1 VAGGLTVG
9 AGGVGDGMRQ
19 ELWWLMLAMGTS
31 GAAAAAQAVPNEG
44 PRAAQCSALS
54 AQVSALARKDISRSY
69 GPRYFID
76 LPRSQDRYNGI
87 TVLCPADAD
96 DSVDQIEFYASS
108 QTAMDQMIR
117 LVATVGAGYTR
128 ETPERAQQAAV
139 ACMAKARRSGDGE
152 TVSAGKLA
160 IGCRTS
166 VTGEELSV
174 RKRP

>member
-1 VAGGLTVG
+1 MRHKLCWLT
-9 AGGVGDGMRQ
+9 
-19 ELWWLMLAMGTS
+19 LAMGTS
-31 GAAAAAQAVPNEG
+31 LAAGAAHAVPNEG
-44 PRAAQCSALS
+44 PRAVQCSALS

-76 LPRSQDRYNGI
+76 LPRIQDRYNGI
-87 TVLCPADAD
+87 TVLCPADTD

-108 QTAMDQMIR
+108 QTAMDQMFR
-117 LVATVGAGYTR
+117 LVAAVSAAYTR
-128 ETPERAQQAAV
+128 ESAERAQQAAV

-152 TVSAGKLA
+152 TVSVGKLA